1 MMLDRAKI
9 KTARSAINR
18 RHYLRRKEHKR
29 CINIAIGEAEIG
41 LLQKLSWLNESDAR
55 NPAAVARA
63 VENLLRASAKI

>member
-41 LLQKLSWLNESDAR
+41 LLVRLKWLHADDVHR
-55 NPAAVARA
+55 PAKIGEAVAA
-63 VENLLRASAKI
+63 LLRHSAKI